1 MRIFTDRAVAALRVF
16 RASTSL
22 YWACAFCTVFL
33 GLIAVN
39 YYVFVSFKR
48 EIIEREQLEL
58 GRIVDATAASVENV
72 MSVTRIALK
81 SIHAIYKKDLHPRE
95 IHNILRVTVD
105 SIPFLRGMT
114 IVDYTGHAVESSR
127 SYPPPPLDRSARE
140 YVRHFLD
147 GAADDLFITGPARH
161 SIDEQWQIAVAI
173 PVRDATGKVT
183 DIIAAEIDL
192 KYIYSQL
199 FVASHGNS
207 DLIVLTDRQFRV
219 AATSP
224 WLEYQMG
231 QPAAAAPAFAHLA
244 ASGEPRIAGIFASFF
259 RGDNRVEAVRWLD
272 ERSFALLASRP
283 LTVALEIWRT
293 ASAVCVAGSGAA
305 VLILALAWW
314 VSARTEAQ
322 RMRQSDKLAAIN
334 AALQAETA
342 RAGELAR
349 IKGDFVA
356 NMSHEIRTPLN
367 GIIGYSG
374 LALED
379 PVLAGA
385 TRRHIERVLEASNAL
400 RVIIDD
406 ILDFSKLEAGAL
418 KLNPIPF
425 TIAELAES
433 CLSIVEPAAVAKGL
447 ERACRID
454 GTVPGPVL
462 GDGLRLRQVLLN
474 LLNNAIKFTERGSVN
489 LTVRCRPGRDGRL
502 NILFAVTDT
511 GIGISDEQRDRLF
524 QRFSQADSSISRR
537 FGGTG
542 LGLAISKRIIE
553 TMGGRLGVES
563 EPGRGSTFWFE
574 LDLPVATEARQAL
587 APAAQAAA
595 TAASLHILVT
605 DDHEMNRDL
614 ARVILEKAG
623 HRVDVAEDGA
633 TAVRKARETAYDLVL
648 MDIQMPGMDGL
659 EATRQIRASGPLA
672 AALPIIAMT
681 ANVMPEQIAR
691 YTEAGMDAHIG
702 KPIERKQLLER
713 IAKWGRRTAGSEPSA
728 SVEPPSPAAPPAR
741 DAAIWNDLADTI
753 GLERV
758 LGYAGKLKG
767 SLADARWDAA
777 EDNGDMVMAAHSGVS
792 LAGQLGFTEI
802 SEAFRKIE
810 TACLAGQDP
819 AAALAGLRNAR
830 ARGMPELDRLLA
842 DAALPAPAEAQ
853 VA

>member
-1 MRIFTDRAVAALRVF
+1 
-16 RASTSL
+16 
-22 YWACAFCTVFL
+22 
-33 GLIAVN
+33 
-39 YYVFVSFKR
+39 
-48 EIIEREQLEL
+48 
-58 GRIVDATAASVENV
+58 
-72 MSVTRIALK
+72 
-81 SIHAIYKKDLHPRE
+81 
-95 IHNILRVTVD
+95 
-105 SIPFLRGMT
+105 
-114 IVDYTGHAVESSR
+114 
-127 SYPPPPLDRSARE
+127 
-140 YVRHFLD
+140 
-147 GAADDLFITGPARH
+147 
-161 SIDEQWQIAVAI
+161 
-173 PVRDATGKVT
+173 
-183 DIIAAEIDL
+183 
-192 KYIYSQL
+192 
-199 FVASHGNS
+199 
-207 DLIVLTDRQFRV
+207 
-219 AATSP
+219 
-224 WLEYQMG
+224 
-231 QPAAAAPAFAHLA
+231 
-244 ASGEPRIAGIFASFF
+244 
-259 RGDNRVEAVRWLD
+259 
-272 ERSFALLASRP
+272 
-283 LTVALEIWRT
+283 
-293 ASAVCVAGSGAA
+293 
-305 VLILALAWW
+305 
-314 VSARTEAQ
+314 
-322 RMRQSDKLAAIN
+322 
-334 AALQAETA
+334 
-342 RAGELAR
+342 
-349 IKGDFVA
+349 
-356 NMSHEIRTPLN
+356 MSHEIRTPLN

-379 PVLAGA
+379 PAVAGT

-406 ILDFSKLEAGAL
+406 ILDFSKLEAGAV

-425 TIAELAES
+425 AIAELAES

-502 NILFAVTDT
+502 NMLFAVTDT
-511 GIGISDEQRDRLF
+511 GIGISAEQRDRLF

-553 TMGGRLGVES
+553 SMGGRLGVES

-574 LDLPVATEARQAL
+574 LDLPAATEARHAL

-595 TAASLHILVT
+595 TTASLHILVA

-672 AALPIIAMT
+672 AARPIIAMT

-691 YTEAGMDAHIG
+691 YAEAGMDDHIG

-713 IAKWGRRTAGSEPSA
+713 IDHWGRRTPGSERRA
-728 SVEPPSPAAPPAR
+728 TEEPPPPAAPPAR
-741 DAAIWNDLADTI
+741 DATIWNDLADTI

-758 LGYAGKLKG
+758 LGYAGKLKS

-777 EDNGDMVMAAHSGVS
+777 RGGDDMVMAAHSGVS

-802 SEAFRKIE
+802 SEAFRRIE

-819 AAALAGLRNAR
+819 AAALAGLHSAR
-830 ARGMPELDRLLA
+830 ARGIAELDRLLA
-842 DAALPAPAEAQ
+842 DAALTAAQAEAPQPAAQ